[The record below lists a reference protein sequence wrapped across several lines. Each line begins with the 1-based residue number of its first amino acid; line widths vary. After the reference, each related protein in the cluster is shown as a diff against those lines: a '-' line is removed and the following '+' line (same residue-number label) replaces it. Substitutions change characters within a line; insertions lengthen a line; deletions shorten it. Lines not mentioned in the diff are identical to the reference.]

1 MAQTNADVLALQL
14 EKVRDKLPLLYE
26 RDNVFFAKVE
36 KKGDKVSSRN
46 MRVPLQLRPGGRGGI
61 YNPDGG
67 AMGRGG
73 ATIYNVAQL
82 TPVHLK
88 FAVEVNKLVEMAT
101 NSSEKAIENAFK
113 VEIKNSMSQ
122 FRAFVDKLSQQS
134 STGQLGTISSIAGTT
149 WTLSASNFSA
159 RQRFYVGQGLVLAV
173 AALTSMRAGTAI
185 VTSIDD
191 PNNKITVDAN
201 PTSAAA
207 TDVILPEGS
216 SASGGAVTTTAL
228 FGIPYHQ
235 NDATSGTWLGLTRDA
250 TTLPEVITSSVNASS
265 AALTWSMIRLA
276 VNKIRLALGGQIT
289 GGLTAYMHPAQ
300 VDAYEQLLL
309 AITRVDK
316 EPGDGSDQSVDL
328 GFAPKTIAGA
338 PILQSINADPTRIDF
353 LNFDSWGRAVM
364 QDIDYFTIGDQ
375 KTFYP
380 IDSTTGSPI
389 AASLFYYTT
398 SFQYFVDNPLRGSYI
413 KTLAKPA
420 GY

>member
-1 MAQTNADVLALQL
+1 MAAQANADVLALQL

-46 MRVPLQLRPGGRGGI
+46 MRVPLQLRPGGRGGL

-67 AMGRGG
+67 VMGRGG
-73 ATIYNVAQL
+73 ATLYNFGQL
-82 TPVHLK
+82 TPIHLK

-101 NSSEKAIENAFK
+101 DSSEKAIDKAFK
-113 VEIKNSMSQ
+113 LEIKNSMAQ
-122 FRAFVDKLSQQS
+122 FRAFVDKLSNQS
-134 STGQLGTISSIAGTT
+134 STGQLGTISSGGGTT
-149 WTLSASNFSA
+149 AWVLSASNFKPS
-159 RQRFYVGQGLVLAV
+159 QLFYVGQGLTLAV
-173 AALTSMRAGTAI
+173 AALTSVRAPVYI
-185 VTSIDD
+185 ITSIDD
-191 PNNKITVDAN
+191 ANNTINVADGTSSAN
-201 PTSAAA
+201 
-207 TDVILPEGS
+207 TDVILPENS
-216 SASGGAVTTTAL
+216 TAAGGAITSTAL

-235 NDATSGTWLGLTRDA
+235 SDATSGTWLGLTRSA
-250 TTLPEVITSSVNASS
+250 STLPEVITPSVNAAS
-265 AALTWSMIRLA
+265 AALSWSMIRLA

-316 EPGDGSDQSVDL
+316 TSAGNTAEDL
-328 GFAPKTIAGA
+328 GYDAPKTIAGA
-338 PILQSINADPTRIDF
+338 TVLQSINADPTRLDF
-353 LNFDSWGRAVM
+353 INFDSWGRAVM

-375 KTFYP
+375 KTFFP
-380 IDSTTGSPI
+380 VDSTTGSPV

-398 SFQYFVDNPLRGSYI
+398 SFQYFVDNPRRGSYI
-413 KTLAKPA
+413 KTLGKPA